1 MKMCDYF
8 ESFRGKWVTVQ
19 SGQSF
24 AMNGILKDIGEDF
37 IVIQVTEKENPY
49 LIPNRN
55 ISYFKELHTNANGKP
70 KIFG

>member
-8 ESFRGKWVTVQ
+8 ESYRGKWVTVQ

-24 AMNGILKDIGEDF
+24 GEDF